1 MSMPGQLSTWIAD
14 RLLLTLQ
21 KGARSNQFRPL
32 FSPLLA
38 ENKPTSCICSKL

>member
-14 RLLLTLQ
+14 RLLLTSQ
-21 KGARSNQFRPL
+21 KGARSNQFQPL

-38 ENKPTSCICSKL
+38 ENKPASCICFKL